1 MYAIVESGGKQYRI
15 EPEWKIAVEKL
26 DAEIGQEVTLDKVL
40 LVGGEDCK
48 IGTPYVEGAS
58 VKAEVLEQIRGKK
71 VIVFKRR
78 RRKDSK
84 CKHGHRQD
92 YTMLLV
98 KEINL

>member
-1 MYAIVESGGKQYRI
+1 MYAIIESGGKQYRI

-26 DAEIGQEVTLDKVL
+26 DLEKGQEVILDKVL
-40 LVGGEDCK
+40 LVGGDELK
-48 IGTPYVEGAS
+48 LGSPYVEGAT
-58 VKAEVLEQIRGKK
+58 VKAEVLEQVRGKK

-92 YTMLLV
+92 YTMLQI
-98 KEINL
+98 KEINI